1 LSEVRSVEVRAGA
14 YYDSVTLMRASS
26 AVTAVEGVMS
36 ALVAMATPLN
46 LELFAGMGF
55 AVPELEPSDM
65 VVAVRARDEAAVA
78 AAHLGLDASLAE
90 LSGRRQADLGQA
102 APRSITSAARLV
114 PEANLALISVP
125 GPNAFPEAMDALAAG
140 LHVMVFS
147 DNVTLAEEVVLKDT
161 GAERGLL
168 VMGPDCGTASIA
180 GVGLGFANA
189 VRPGP
194 VGVVAASGT
203 GSQQVMCLLDA
214 AGVGVSHVLGVG
226 GRDLSR
232 EVAGRSALR
241 ALQAMGDDPATEIV
255 MVVSKPPAPEV
266 AEQVRAAAAGLG
278 KPVVLALLGRG
289 HDDLT
294 SATGRALAMAGAE
307 PPQWPVLAPERL
319 PPARR
324 GALRGL
330 FSGGTLCDEAM
341 LIAAE
346 RLGPV
351 RSNIPLQPDWALP
364 HDLRGP
370 GHLMIDFGDD
380 QLTMGRPHP
389 MVDSTMRLERLAAEA
404 ADPDVAV
411 ILLDV
416 VLGHGSHP
424 DPAQE
429 LSGVIRQGLREELA
443 VVVSLCGTE
452 ADPQGWHRQAERL
465 RAAGAWV
472 HLSNADAARHAVAL
486 AEGAG
491 GAEGAA
497 W

>member
-1 LSEVRSVEVRAGA
+1 VSEVRSIEVRAGV
-14 YYDSVTLMRASS
+14 YYDSVTLMRASR
-26 AVTAVEGVMS
+26 AVTAFEGVLS

-46 LELFAGMGF
+46 LELLAGMGF

-65 VVAVRARDEAAVA
+65 IVAVRARDEAAVA
-78 AAHLGLDASLAE
+78 AAHLALDASLAE
-90 LSGRRQADLGQA
+90 LSGHRSADLTGQA
-102 APRSITSAARLV
+102 APRTVTSAARLI
-114 PEANLALISVP
+114 PEANIALISVP
-125 GPNAFPEAMDALAAG
+125 GPNVFPEAMDALAAG

-147 DNVTLAEEVVLKDT
+147 DNVTLAEEVVLKDAA
-161 GAERGLL
+161 AERGLL

-189 VRPGP
+189 VRPGS

-226 GRDLSR
+226 GRDLSS
-232 EVAGRSALR
+232 EVGGRSTLR
-241 ALQAMGDDPATEIV
+241 AMEAMGDDPATEVV

-266 AEQVRAAAAGLG
+266 AERVRAAASGRG
-278 KPVVLALLGRG
+278 KPVVLALLGPG

-294 SATGRALAMAGAE
+294 SATGKVLAIAGVE
-307 PPQWPVLAPERL
+307 PPQWPVLAPARQ
-319 PPARR
+319 PSARR

-351 RSNIPLQPDWALP
+351 QSNIPLEPDWALP
-364 HDLRGP
+364 RDLKGA

-380 QLTMGRPHP
+380 ELTRGRPHP
-389 MVDSTMRLERLAAEA
+389 MVDSTLRLERFAAES

-429 LSGVIRQGLREELA
+429 LSGAIRQGLRDDLA

-465 RAAGAWV
+465 QAAGAWV
-472 HLSNADAARHAVAL
+472 HLSNAAAARHAVAL
-486 AEGAG
+486 AEGK
-491 GAEGAA
+491 A

>member
-1 LSEVRSVEVRAGA
+1 MSEVRTIELRTGV
-14 YYDSVTLMRASS
+14 YYDSVTLMRASR
-26 AVTAVEGVMS
+26 AVSDLDGVLS

-46 LELFAGMGF
+46 LELLKGMGF
-55 AVPELEPSDM
+55 EVPEAGPNDM

-78 AAHLGLDASLAE
+78 AARLAVDASLAE
-90 LSGRRQADLGQA
+90 LSGQRCADLAGQA
-102 APRSITSAARLV
+102 TPRSVTSAARLV
-114 PEANLALISVP
+114 PEANIALISVP
-125 GPNAFPEAMDALAAG
+125 GPNVFPEAMDALSAG
-140 LHVMVFS
+140 LHVMIYS
-147 DNVTLAEEVVLKDT
+147 DNVSLAEELVLKD
-161 GAERGLL
+161 AAAQRGLL

-232 EVAGRSALR
+232 AVAGRSTLR
-241 ALQAMGDDPATEIV
+241 AMEAMGDDPATEVV
-255 MVVSKPPAPEV
+255 MIVSKPPAPEV
-266 AEQVRAAAAGLG
+266 AELVREAAAGLG
-278 KPVVLALLGRG
+278 KPVVLALLARG

-294 SATGRALAMAGAE
+294 TATAKALAVLRVDA
-307 PPQWPVLAPERL
+307 PQWPALAPQRE
-319 PPARR
+319 PPTRP

-330 FSGGTLCDEAM
+330 FSGGTLCTEAM

-351 RSNIPLQPDWALP
+351 RSNIPLDPAWALP
-364 HDLRGP
+364 PDLTGA

-380 QLTMGRPHP
+380 RLTIGRPHP
-389 MVDSTMRLERLAAEA
+389 VIDSTLRLERFAAEA
-404 ADPDVAV
+404 ADADVAV

-429 LSGVIRQGLREELA
+429 LSEAIREGLREDLA

-452 ADPQGWHRQAERL
+452 ADPQGWRRQAERL
-465 RAAGAWV
+465 QAAGAWV
-472 HLSNADAARHAVAL
+472 HLSNAAAARRAAAL
-486 AEGAG
+486 AEGNAR
-491 GAEGAA
+491 
-497 W
+497 

>member
-1 LSEVRSVEVRAGA
+1 MSEVRSIEVRGGV
-14 YYDSVTLMRASS
+14 YYDSVTLMRASR
-26 AVTAVEGVMS
+26 ALNAAEGVLS

-46 LELFAGMGF
+46 LELLAGMGF
-55 AVPELEPSDM
+55 AVPDLEPSDM

-78 AAHLGLDASLAE
+78 AAHLALNASLAE
-90 LSGRRQADLGQA
+90 LSGHRSADLTGQA
-102 APRSITSAARLV
+102 GPRTVTSAARLT
-114 PEANLALISVP
+114 PEANIALISVP

-147 DNVTLAEEVVLKDT
+147 DNVTLAEEVVLKDAA
-161 GAERGLL
+161 AERGLL

-203 GSQQVMCLLDA
+203 GSQQVMCLLNA

-226 GRDLSR
+226 GRDLSSA
-232 EVAGRSALR
+232 VGGRSALR
-241 ALQAMGDDPATEIV
+241 AMQAMGEDPATEVV

-266 AEQVRAAAAGLG
+266 AERVRAAATGLG
-278 KPVVLALLGRG
+278 KPAVLALLGPG

-294 SATGRALAMAGAE
+294 SATGKVLAMAGAE
-307 PPQWPVLAPERL
+307 APQWPVLAPQHQ

-341 LIAAE
+341 LIAAG

-351 RSNIPLQPDWALP
+351 QSNIPLEPAWALP
-364 HDLRGP
+364 HDLRGT

-380 QLTMGRPHP
+380 ELTRGRPHP
-389 MVDSTMRLERLAAEA
+389 MVDSTLRLERFAAEA
-404 ADPDVAV
+404 SDPGVAV

-416 VLGHGSHP
+416 VLGYGSHR

-429 LSGVIRQGLREELA
+429 LSAAIRQGLRDDLA

-465 RAAGAWV
+465 QAAGAWV
-472 HLSNADAARHAVAL
+472 HLSNAGAARHAAAL
-486 AEGAG
+486 AEGKAS
-491 GAEGAA
+491 
-497 W
+497 

>member
-1 LSEVRSVEVRAGA
+1 MSEVRSIEVRGGV
-14 YYDSVTLMRASS
+14 YYDSVTLMRASR
-26 AVTAVEGVMS
+26 AVTAAEGVLS

-46 LELFAGMGF
+46 LELLAGMGF

-65 VVAVRARDEAAVA
+65 MVAVRARDEAAVA
-78 AAHLGLDASLAE
+78 AAHLALNASLAE
-90 LSGRRQADLGQA
+90 LSGHRSADLTGQA
-102 APRSITSAARLV
+102 GPRTVTSAARLT
-114 PEANLALISVP
+114 PEANIALISVP

-147 DNVTLAEEVVLKDT
+147 DNVTLAEEVVLKDAA
-161 GAERGLL
+161 AERGLL

-203 GSQQVMCLLDA
+203 GSQQVMCLLNA

-226 GRDLSR
+226 GRDLSSA
-232 EVAGRSALR
+232 VGGRSALR
-241 ALQAMGDDPATEIV
+241 AMQAMGEDPATEVV

-266 AEQVRAAAAGLG
+266 AERVRAAATGLG
-278 KPVVLALLGRG
+278 KPAVLALLGPG

-294 SATGRALAMAGAE
+294 SATGKVLAMAGAE
-307 PPQWPVLAPERL
+307 APQWPVLAPQHQ

-341 LIAAE
+341 LITAG

-351 RSNIPLQPDWALP
+351 QSNIPLEPAWALP
-364 HDLRGP
+364 HDLRGT

-380 QLTMGRPHP
+380 ELTGGRPHP
-389 MVDSTMRLERLAAEA
+389 MVDSTLRLERFAAEA
-404 ADPDVAV
+404 SDPGVAV

-416 VLGHGSHP
+416 VLGYGSHR

-429 LSGVIRQGLREELA
+429 LSAAIRQGLRDDLA
-443 VVVSLCGTE
+443 VVVSLSGTE

-465 RAAGAWV
+465 QAAGAWV
-472 HLSNADAARHAVAL
+472 HLSNAGAARHAAAL
-486 AEGAG
+486 AEGKAS
-491 GAEGAA
+491 
-497 W
+497 